1 MQRWAPPAVFSK
13 KGVIHSV
20 DLRDEERLWPPRDL
34 PHSVGTRQAAA
45 VPAPFGV
52 LIQALSKE
60 VVEER
65 AQAWS
70 GVREIPGNVGSS
82 RFHVDED

>member
-1 MQRWAPPAVFSK
+1 MRRWAPPAVFSK

-52 LIQALSKE
+52 LIQALSLGPRVSFPYLRRGE
-60 VVEER
+60 L
-65 AQAWS
+65 
-70 GVREIPGNVGSS
+70 IDDGNC
-82 RFHVDED
+82 R